1 MSATVATGAANRRQ
15 PTRKH
20 WIYLENGSDGNAIA
34 AAELSRA
41 ANLPLIVAELLVA
54 RGVRT
59 TEDVDRFLHPQL
71 DHLLDPYRMSGM
83 REAVPRVQQAI
94 QNREPI
100 LIYGDYDVDGTTA
113 TVLLKTAIEM
123 LGGEVRFHVP
133 HRVKEGYGMR
143 DEVLETAAAE
153 GVRLV
158 ISVDTGIRAFAAA
171 RAAQSLGLDLIV
183 TDHHLPEIDPISGT
197 NIPHALAV
205 LNPNHPGCT
214 YPCKHLCGAG
224 VAFKLAQALLEA
236 HDAERAR
243 TKILPSF
250 LKILAIAT
258 VADAVPLLGEN
269 RTFVAL
275 GLDGLRRPV
284 NAGLRE
290 LMKAANLDPSQRK
303 LTPVDIAFR
312 IAPRINAAGRMD
324 IASDVVELFTTRHP
338 QRAQE
343 LAEKLERLNTDR
355 REAEAGIL
363 AQIEERLKDPAFEQ
377 ARCIVM
383 DGEGWHR
390 GIIGILASRIVD
402 QTGKPALVITHE
414 AEASSPNCTLASNA
428 LQNGVI
434 LSGAHSAESKDLLL
448 SVDQQEP
455 RVPHTIAPT
464 LCDTGAPNARD
475 VRALGWN
482 STGEQAPNPAKNGV
496 HSEAEEN
503 RTAHGSGR
511 SIPSFHL
518 LNAIETCHDLFTR
531 YGGHAHAV
539 GFSLPSSAV
548 PELRQRLETYA
559 RANLAED
566 KLGSPLTIHASLP
579 LDRITPALFTWLRRM
594 EPCGMGNEEPV
605 FAAQNVRVASA
616 PRFIKDKHI
625 RLQLAQGPRAIT
637 FPAIGW
643 HWAERIREMKI
654 EQDSILHLAYKLR
667 ENDHPEFGGLE
678 LEICDIEIAH

>member
-1 MSATVATGAANRRQ
+1 MSATVATGAAARRQ
-15 PTRKH
+15 PSRKH
-20 WIYLENGSDGNAIA
+20 WIYKQNSASDGTDKNVVA

-41 ANLPLIVAELLVA
+41 ANLPLIVAELLLA
-54 RGVRT
+54 RGLRT
-59 TEDVDRFLHPQL
+59 AEDVARFLHPQL
-71 DHLLDPYRMSGM
+71 EHLHDPYAMSGM
-83 REAVPRVQQAI
+83 RAAVPRVQQAI
-94 QNREPI
+94 QNREPV

-133 HRVKEGYGMR
+133 HRLKEGYGMR
-143 DEVLETAAAE
+143 DEVLETAAIE

-171 RAAQSLGLDLIV
+171 RAAEALGLDLIV
-183 TDHHLPEIDPISGT
+183 TDHHLPEIDPASGT
-197 NIPHALAV
+197 NVPHALAV
-205 LNPNHPGCT
+205 LNPNQPDCT

-243 TKILPSF
+243 SKILPSF

-303 LTPVDIAFR
+303 LTPIDIAFR
-312 IAPRINAAGRMD
+312 LAPRINAAGRMD
-324 IASDVVELFTTRHP
+324 IASDVVELFTTRQP
-338 QRAQE
+338 QRAQD
-343 LAEKLERLNTDR
+343 LAQKLERLNTDR
-355 REAEAGIL
+355 RETEAAIL
-363 AQIEERLKDPAFEQ
+363 AQIEERLKDPAFQ
-377 ARCIVM
+377 DARCIVM

-390 GIIGILASRIVD
+390 GIVGILASRIVD

-414 AEASSPNCTLASNA
+414 EEATILANA
-428 LQNGVI
+428 VI
-434 LSGAHSAESKDLLL
+434 LSGAQNAESKDLLL
-448 SVDQQEP
+448 SIDQHEQG
-455 RVPHTIAPT
+455 VPHPE
-464 LCDTGAPNARD
+464 PSE
-475 VRALGWN
+475 GWE
-482 STGEQAPNPAKNGV
+482 SR
-496 HSEAEEN
+496 HSN

-511 SIPSFHL
+511 SILGFHL
-518 LNAIETCHDLFTR
+518 LNAIETCHDLFTKF
-531 YGGHAHAV
+531 GGHAHAV
-539 GFSLPSSAV
+539 GFSLPSSSV
-548 PELRQRLETYA
+548 PELRRRLDTYA
-559 RANLAED
+559 KANLAED
-566 KLGSPLTIHASLP
+566 ALGSPLTIHASLP

-605 FAAQNVRVASA
+605 FVAHNVRVAAA
-616 PRFIKDKHI
+616 PRYIKDKHV

-643 HWAERIREMKI
+643 HWAEHIRSMNI
-654 EQDSILHLAYKLR
+654 EQDSIIHLAYKLR

-678 LEICDIEIAH
+678 LEIADIEAAH

>member
-1 MSATVATGAANRRQ
+1 MSATVANGR
-15 PTRKH
+15 PTRRPPTHKH
-20 WIYLENGSDGNAIA
+20 WVHLQNGSDTTAIA

-41 ANLPLIVAELLVA
+41 ANLPLIVAELLFA
-54 RGVRT
+54 RGART
-59 TEDVDRFLHPQL
+59 VEDVDRFLHPQL
-71 DHLLDPYRMSGM
+71 AHLHDPYLMSGM
-83 REAVPRVQQAI
+83 RASVPRVQQAI

-113 TVLLKTAIEM
+113 TVLLKTTIEM

-133 HRVKEGYGMR
+133 HRLKEGYGMR
-143 DEVLETAAAE
+143 DDVLESAATD

-171 RAAQSLGLDLIV
+171 RAAQALGLDLIV
-183 TDHHLPEIDPISGT
+183 TDHHLPEIDPVSGT
-197 NIPHALAV
+197 NVPHALAV
-205 LNPNHPGCT
+205 LNPNQPDCS

-290 LMKAANLDPSQRK
+290 LMKAANLDPAQRK
-303 LTPVDIAFR
+303 LTPIDIAFR

-324 IASDVVELFTTRHP
+324 IASDVVELFTTRQP

-355 REAEAGIL
+355 RETEASIL
-363 AQIEERLKDPAFEQ
+363 IQIEERLKDPLFEQ

-383 DGEGWHR
+383 DGEAWHR

-402 QTGKPALVITHE
+402 QTGKPSLVITHE
-414 AEASSPNCTLASNA
+414 ELET
-428 LQNGVI
+428 GV
-434 LSGAHSAESKDLLL
+434 A
-448 SVDQQEP
+448 
-455 RVPHTIAPT
+455 
-464 LCDTGAPNARD
+464 
-475 VRALGWN
+475 
-482 STGEQAPNPAKNGV
+482 
-496 HSEAEEN
+496 
-503 RTAHGSGR
+503 AHGSGR
-511 SIPSFHL
+511 SIPNFHL

-559 RANLAED
+559 LANLAED
-566 KLGSPLTIHASLP
+566 DLGSPLTIHASLL

-594 EPCGMGNEEPV
+594 EPCGMGNEEPI
-605 FAAQNVRVASA
+605 FAAQNVRVASS
-616 PRFIKDKHI
+616 PRFIKDKHV

-643 HWAERIREMKI
+643 HWAERIRAMNIQQE
-654 EQDSILHLAYKLR
+654 SIIHLAYKLR

-678 LEICDIEIAH
+678 LEICDIESAH